1 MTASDRIRFDS
12 GKCVRLPAG
21 LGLGVGRSRLI
32 ILGPVAVAEAR
43 AKRSYSRIVPTRVRL
58 MYKQR
63 VGRV

>member
-21 LGLGVGRSRLI
+21 LGLGVGRSRPI

-43 AKRSYSRIVPTRVRL
+43 GSYSRLVPTRVRL

-63 VGRV
+63 VGRA